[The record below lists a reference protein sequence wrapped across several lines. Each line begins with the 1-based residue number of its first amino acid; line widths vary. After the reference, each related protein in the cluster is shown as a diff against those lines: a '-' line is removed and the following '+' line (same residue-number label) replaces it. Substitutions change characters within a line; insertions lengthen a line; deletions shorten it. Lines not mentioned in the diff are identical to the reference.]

1 MFYRQHETKH
11 IIIMM
16 ITLIEIPQYANSQ
29 NITGF
34 RIPKTS

>member
-11 IIIMM
+11 IMM
-16 ITLIEIPQYANSQ
+16 ITLIEILQYANLQ

-34 RIPKTS
+34 RILKTS